1 MITLIPLA
9 LLALMQETRP
19 ALPLK
24 IQPAPAA
31 AASANLPPAPALLK
45 AGDSVPDFSVDAPGG
60 KKKVTFASMR
70 GKVVVLDFWATWC
83 GPCKAAMPHL
93 EEVWKKLKTRKD
105 ATVLALCTS
114 DEREKFEKWVVEN
127 KDKYTFPY
135 GYDPAGRDNA
145 TKLSRNAFGVTGI
158 PTTFVIGKDGKVV
171 DAIVGYSPGDHR
183 LEAALKQAGVD
194 IGTVG
199 GDAPAP
205 PRDPNAPKFIPAA
218 ALTVPGTMRAKLSF
232 DPVAFSETYKGK
244 LGLKSIPV
252 PVALSETKPASITK
266 EPSYSATP
274 RYGTITVGD
283 GPRSVVN
290 VVLAGSQ
297 LFVDDNN
304 NGDLTDDAPATWDGK
319 TIQRS
324 VRASY
329 GPATGEV
336 ASHPYSVN
344 FYGSAD
350 RVFTQRNGAMVGE
363 ITFNGKA
370 IKALVGDTDSDGVFI
385 STPTAPVYLV
395 LDLKGTGAID
405 FSSRSFDLAKPME
418 IDDKIYRARIS
429 PDGTNLTIIPTNEV
443 PAPKPPPAPRLPKAG
458 DDAPDATFQAPDGS
472 SIRLAD
478 FKGKKVVVLDFWAT
492 WCGPCIASFPHLEKV
507 WQGLKGRDDVTILAA
522 NVFDETEKYNA
533 WRKTT
538 KFTFPLVLD
547 PAGRDMF
554 KSVARNKFGVTMI
567 PVTIVIGKDGKVVAT
582 LVGNTGEGDHRL
594 EEALKAAGI
603 Q

>member
-1 MITLIPLA
+1 M
-9 LLALMQETRP
+9 
-19 ALPLK
+19 
-24 IQPAPAA
+24 
-31 AASANLPPAPALLK
+31 S
-45 AGDSVPDFSVDAPGG
+45 
-60 KKKVTFASMR
+60 
-70 GKVVVLDFWATWC
+70 
-83 GPCKAAMPHL
+83 
-93 EEVWKKLKTRKD
+93 
-105 ATVLALCTS
+105 
-114 DEREKFEKWVVEN
+114 
-127 KDKYTFPY
+127 
-135 GYDPAGRDNA
+135 
-145 TKLSRNAFGVTGI
+145 
-158 PTTFVIGKDGKVV
+158 
-171 DAIVGYSPGDHR
+171 
-183 LEAALKQAGVD
+183 
-194 IGTVG
+194 
-199 GDAPAP
+199 
-205 PRDPNAPKFIPAA
+205 
-218 ALTVPGTMRAKLSF
+218 VPGTMRAKLSF

-252 PVALSETKPASITK
+252 PVALSEIKPASITK

-319 TIQRS
+319 TVQRS

-344 FYGSAD
+344 FYGSAE

-443 PAPKPPPAPRLPKAG
+443 PAPKPPPAPRLPKVG